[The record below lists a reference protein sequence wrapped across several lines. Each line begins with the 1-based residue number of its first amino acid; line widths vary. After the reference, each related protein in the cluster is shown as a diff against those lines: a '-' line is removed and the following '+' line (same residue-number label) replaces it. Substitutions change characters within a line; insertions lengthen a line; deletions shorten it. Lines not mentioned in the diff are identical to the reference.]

1 MTPSAAS
8 WIASSPRG
16 GDFIRLRT
24 CRNPN
29 VRYFVAMKF
38 LTDREQ
44 LVLALI
50 VLAFATGA
58 GVRQWRAM
66 QGMPTA
72 IAFEE
77 LRQP

>member
-1 MTPSAAS
+1 M
-8 WIASSPRG
+8 G
-16 GDFIRLRT
+16 
-24 CRNPN
+24 
-29 VRYFVAMKF
+29 MKF

-66 QGMPTA
+66 EGMPA
-72 IAFEE
+72 AEASAE
-77 LRQP
+77 MRHP

>member
-1 MTPSAAS
+1 LTS
-8 WIASSPRG
+8 
-16 GDFIRLRT
+16 LRT

-29 VRYFVAMKF
+29 LRYFMGMKF

-66 QGMPTA
+66 EGMPA
-72 IAFEE
+72 AEASAE
-77 LRQP
+77 MRHP

>member
-1 MTPSAAS
+1 MMPSAAN
-8 WIASSPRG
+8 WIDWSPKG

-50 VLAFATGA
+50 VLAFATGV

-72 IAFEE
+72 SASGE